1 MSDIRIMSLGGIGE
15 NGMNMYVVEVDKNIF
30 ILDAGLKYP
39 DIDMYGVDAVIPD
52 ITYLEDHIDR
62 IQGVFLSHGHEDHI
76 GAIPYLLR
84 KIPTR
89 VFGTHFTICLLEELL
104 EDNHMNVKDYHLY
117 RINENKVLGFGNV
130 NITFFNLT
138 HSLPETVGIQ
148 ISTPDG
154 SIVYATDFNF
164 NTCSEPH
171 YHTSFDKITD
181 IGKKKVLVAMT
192 ESIGSASLGRISNDT
207 LLEYKFNNIIAKT
220 THRIIVAAY
229 SSDLSRIQKIINLSV
244 KAKKRIAI
252 LGKKAER
259 IVEIAVKSNYL
270 AIPDGSFT
278 SLKFLS
284 ETNQN
289 IEDDLVVIVTGVRNE
304 PYSNLVRMVKG
315 DDRLIHIVEGD
326 SVVVMCPPVPGTE
339 KPAMNCLNTLSK
351 YNTAVSIFGKDVLT
365 SAHASREDLK
375 LLYAMLKPLYIMPI
389 KGEYRHMYEHVQA
402 LESFGY
408 KEDRCLL
415 VENGET
421 INFQNGVLM
430 PEHDREFV
438 GHIFVDG
445 SLTGS
450 INEQVINDR
459 ETLAEEGAVL
469 MVVYYDFGN
478 KKIID
483 GPTIITKGF
492 CSSNSEEF
500 EESLKTLLNRIFQ
513 STFASPTLDIELLE
527 KQIIAES
534 SRLVSRMTNNK
545 PKMIPVLFNM
555 GKGEDCPKTKKSART
570 TKKVVTNPATKK
582 ASANISK
589 SE

>member
-1 MSDIRIMSLGGIGE
+1 
-15 NGMNMYVVEVDKNIF
+15 
-30 ILDAGLKYP
+30 
-39 DIDMYGVDAVIPD
+39 
-52 ITYLEDHIDR
+52 
-62 IQGVFLSHGHEDHI
+62 
-76 GAIPYLLR
+76 
-84 KIPTR
+84 
-89 VFGTHFTICLLEELL
+89 
-104 EDNHMNVKDYHLY
+104 MNVKDYHLY

-339 KPAMNCLNTLSK
+339 K
-351 YNTAVSIFGKDVLT
+351 
-365 SAHASREDLK
+365 
-375 LLYAMLKPLYIMPI
+375 
-389 KGEYRHMYEHVQA
+389 
-402 LESFGY
+402 
-408 KEDRCLL
+408 DRK
-415 VENGET
+415 
-421 INFQNGVLM
+421 
-430 PEHDREFV
+430 
-438 GHIFVDG
+438 
-445 SLTGS
+445 S
-450 INEQVINDR
+450 
-459 ETLAEEGAVL
+459 
-469 MVVYYDFGN
+469 VV
-478 KKIID
+478 
-483 GPTIITKGF
+483 
-492 CSSNSEEF
+492 
-500 EESLKTLLNRIFQ
+500 
-513 STFASPTLDIELLE
+513 
-527 KQIIAES
+527 
-534 SRLVSRMTNNK
+534 
-545 PKMIPVLFNM
+545 
-555 GKGEDCPKTKKSART
+555 
-570 TKKVVTNPATKK
+570 
-582 ASANISK
+582 
-589 SE
+589 